1 MQERPDLSIIAPF
14 YNEEDNV
21 ASTIESIR
29 AAMADFD
36 GAWELILVNDGS
48 TDRSFERAGELAS
61 DNPNVRVV
69 GYWPNRGRGAALRRG
84 FGEAHGRIVAT
95 VDFDLSYSPEHILR
109 MYETLAS
116 EPNVDVVLA
125 SVYMPGGAVEG
136 VPAGRFLASRLGNVL
151 LRFAFGG
158 TLHTTTCIVR
168 AYRREV
174 LDHLDLQS
182 DRKEIHLEILS
193 KALALGFR
201 VKEIP
206 ATLRARAK
214 GRSKF
219 TLGRT
224 SASHLLF
231 AFAEEPMLLVAGIG
245 AVLVL
250 AGLAA
255 AGVIL
260 YEWRSGAP
268 GAAWVFIGLLALF
281 GMGSALVAAFGFVA
295 VELKRLRRSLIRLES
310 QRHLR
315 AESGRGT
322 HGNVG
327 RGRASPPLC

>member
-1 MQERPDLSIIAPF
+1 MKERPDLSIIAPF
-14 YNEEDNV
+14 YNEQDNV
-21 ASTIESIR
+21 AGTIGSIC

-69 GYWPNRGRGAALRRG
+69 GYSPNRGRGAALRRG
-84 FGEAHGRIVAT
+84 FREARGRIVAT
-95 VDFDLSYSPEHILR
+95 IDFDLSYSPEHILR
-109 MYETLAS
+109 MYDTLVS
-116 EPNVDVVLA
+116 EPDVDVVLA
-125 SVYMPGGAVEG
+125 SAYMPGGAVEG
-136 VPAGRFLASRLGNVL
+136 VPAGRLFVSRLGNVL

-158 TLHTTTCIVR
+158 SLHTTTCIVR

-174 LDHLDLQS
+174 LDRLVLES

-206 ATLRARAK
+206 ATLRARTK

-224 SASHLLF
+224 SVSHLLF

-260 YEWRSGAP
+260 YEWQSGTP
-268 GAAWVFIGLLALF
+268 GAGWALVGLLVLF
-281 GMGSALVAAFGFVA
+281 GMGSALVAAFGFIA
-295 VELKRLRRSLIRLES
+295 VELKRLRRGLIRLES
-310 QRHLR
+310 QRYLQDKNARNADKAAAGGLPR
-315 AESGRGT
+315 AE
-322 HGNVG
+322 
-327 RGRASPPLC
+327 